1 MKQFLLDLIEYII
14 DILLNRERHEIVEK
28 DDEPIINEIEIPKE
42 EPNEV
47 ATPDTSEKE
56 PIIEE
61 KPQEPIIEQEEP
73 KQPEKLIENASNEP
87 YKMLS
92 LKERQTYMKKI
103 GLYKKSIDGIVG
115 KGHKNGVRQLNVI
128 FLNKNVETYFEES
141 DKILRIMYASYCES
155 PYMKDSDW
163 QYFKNFKK
171 SEFKCKCKGKGC
183 NGYPSKIQIKLLM
196 LVQYIRNRL
205 SKAYK
210 FTSALRCELHNK
222 NVGGVSNSKH
232 KIGGATDGYA
242 SNTTAKTIM
251 NIAKETTLLNYTYQC
266 GDVEVHTD
274 TKL

>member
-1 MKQFLLDLIEYII
+1 MKQFLLDLLEYII
-14 DILLNRERHEIVEK
+14 DVLLNRERHEIVEK
-28 DDEPIINEIEIPKE
+28 DEEPIINETETPKE
-42 EPNEV
+42 ELNEIL
-47 ATPDTSEKE
+47 TPDTNEKE

-73 KQPEKLIENASNEP
+73 KQPEKPIENASNEP

-103 GLYKKSIDGIVG
+103 GLYTKNIDGIVG

-128 FLNKNVETYFEES
+128 FLNKNVDTYFEES

-163 QYFKNFKK
+163 QYFKTFEKW
-171 SEFKCKCKGKGC
+171 EFKCKCKGKGC
-183 NGYPSKIQIKLLM
+183 NGYPSKIRIKIVM

-205 SKAYK
+205 GKAYK
-210 FTSALRCELHNK
+210 FTSALRCKLHNK

-232 KIGGATDGYA
+232 MDGGATDGYA
-242 SNTTAKTIM
+242 SNTTGKTIM
-251 NIAKETTLLNYTYQC
+251 DIAKETTLLNYTYQC
-266 GDVEVHTD
+266 GNVEVHTD
-274 TKL
+274 VNK